1 MSDYVKL
8 AENAGDQYLDTLA
21 GSQNSFVEFIAT
33 LAAAPPTVSAVLP
46 LPSPH
51 EVTTACF
58 VFAEKMLAQQKVFV
72 DKLSATFTPAASART
87 ARGSVPSAT
96 ATPATATP
104 PTATATPAPATA
116 TATRPKRA
124 ATKPA
129 VIVSKRRKSSSAAK
143 KSAVRVR

>member
-8 AENAGDQYLDTLA
+8 AETAGDQYLETLA
-21 GSQNSFVEFIAT
+21 GNQNSFVEFIAT

-87 ARGSVPSAT
+87 APSSAPSAT
-96 ATPATATP
+96 ATIAAATTAIATTATS
-104 PTATATPAPATA
+104 

-129 VIVSKRRKSSSAAK
+129 VMVSKKRKSSSPAK
-143 KSAVRVR
+143 KSAVRQR

>member
-8 AENAGDQYLDTLA
+8 AGNAGDQYLDTLA
-21 GSQNSFVEFIAT
+21 GNQNSFVEFIAT
-33 LAAAPPTVSAVLP
+33 LAAAPPTVPAVLP

-58 VFAEKMLAQQKVFV
+58 AFAEKMLAQQKVFV

-87 ARGSVPSAT
+87 ARSSVPSAT
-96 ATPATATP
+96 A
-104 PTATATPAPATA
+104 A
-116 TATRPKRA
+116 TATRPKRV

-129 VIVSKRRKSSSAAK
+129 VSKRRKNSSSAK
-143 KSAVRVR
+143 KSAIRLR